1 MPHTAGLMALCLAL
15 IAASGSC
22 ILLSLTS
29 DADAGTV
36 QAAPGEA
43 VGDSIPLVA
52 GASALGLNITL
63 SPLTA
68 SMALDPNST
77 RSTLQG
83 TMTVR
88 GSGHWRVEVSAAPS
102 DGYPA
107 EFDPNAN
114 QYVSGGYK
122 LLNPMHIQAQKNDTG
137 EWEPELDLSTGGDLI
152 SDGTGEKGYNIYLYE
167 TASLED
173 IALQEGHVYRIT
185 LTFVGIPVS

>member
-1 MPHTAGLMALCLAL
+1 MALCLAL

-22 ILLSLTS
+22 LLLSQTS
-29 DADAGTV
+29 DADSGTV

-43 VGDSIPLVA
+43 VGDSITLVA
-52 GASALGLNITL
+52 GASATGIDITL

-88 GSGHWRVEVSAAPS
+88 GSGHWTVEVSAVPS

-107 EFDPNAN
+107 EFDPNAD

-122 LLNPMHIQAQKNDTG
+122 LFNPMHIQAQRNDTD
-137 EWEPELDLSTGGDLI
+137 EWEPEIDLSKGGDLI
-152 SDGTGEKGYNIYLYE
+152 SDGTGEKGYNIYCYQ
-167 TASLED
+167 TASPED
-173 IALQEGHVYRIT
+173 IALQGDHAYRIT
-185 LTFVGIPVS
+185 LTFVGIPLS